1 MNPENNINNENNLNN
16 YLININSQPN
26 TINSDSD
33 SEANS
38 SSTNLSSFFSLK
50 NIRKRIHSSQINFDK
65 TKNIKYKDLINEDE
79 AYKKEKIFVA
89 VESVNIFK
97 IYAHL
102 SMPID
107 WFYIVLAIL
116 GSIGAGISV
125 PLISY
130 STSEVYSNIANTS
143 ENRDSVENIEEM
155 IISVKK
161 TMDAQITKQI
171 FNGIAS
177 FISYFSSIFF
187 WSLVGNRCIFNLK
200 KKYFTTI
207 ISQEQAWFDENNPF
221 IISSSMYS
229 ELEKI
234 ESGLSDKVGV
244 VIALISQCCIGFI
257 FAFISSWKLT
267 LVMSCFLPFAIIVP
281 NFLLISMRNGI
292 IQSRRALGRAG
303 GIIEELLYNI
313 KTVASFANFD
323 YELKKYNEKIEEI
336 WKMDLNNSCKFGFAI
351 GSIYFI
357 FNMCIFIGFIYGR
370 KIIKNDYNTNMGR
383 VFTGGDVISA
393 IFCVLFGAA
402 GVVSLAPNI
411 KILQDASFSF
421 ASYYNLYHR
430 KPRMD
435 FSKSIE
441 KPPISE
447 IEGKIEFNE
456 VSFYYPSDPNKK
468 MILDK
473 INLLFEPGKKIALVG
488 ESGCGKTTI
497 ANLIE
502 RLYDINEGQLLIDDM
517 EINRYDIKHLRSFIG
532 YVEQEPY
539 LFNKSIKDNII
550 FGREEYLKT
559 LGDVD
564 ELIKNVCEEIYVN
577 EFVDSLPDGLNYN
590 VGIKGSKLSGG
601 QKQRI
606 AIARA
611 ILTKPKILILD
622 EATSSL
628 DNKSEKEV
636 QKSLDKISQKNI
648 TTIIIAHR
656 LSTIINSDLIYVLKN
671 GKVLEKGNHQELLD
685 LGGYYAELI
694 KSQLEIINMKKLN
707 EECDKNKNVRH
718 VENEQISKDNL
729 DIALDEKNISIKPF
743 IIVKE
748 LKDYKLNLILAIS
761 SACIIGCLS
770 PISGFV
776 MAKGINSLNSKYENK
791 RSNNGLKYSL
801 IFLSFAFL
809 QGMGNCLMLWKFQS
823 LGMTLAKIYRRK
835 IVSKYLQFHLSY
847 FDLKINSPGS
857 LVTRLSFDTMNL
869 NQLILTIFGATIE
882 CSCIAILGLIIGCIY
897 DYRLTLIDFC
907 FVPFIVL
914 ANVLR
919 KSMVNGRN
927 KIDRKANIKAGGI
940 LSECIINTKT
950 IFSFNFQKAAIE
962 KYLQT
967 IEYIKQYFLRDAL
980 ISGFFIGLGNFCS
993 YAAYAT
999 IFRVAKKYILEGNL
1013 DSESMALVLSL
1024 ITNCTNGISNGL
1036 ANLGDLKKA
1045 KLAFKSIYSILGTKS
1060 LISPFYKD
1068 NFRKITAKNIKGK
1081 IEFKHVFFSYPT
1093 RPENFIIKD
1102 LSFTIMP
1109 GQHVAF
1115 VGHSGSGKS
1124 TIIQLLS
1131 RFYDIE
1137 EGKGEILIDDINIK
1151 KYNLF
1156 ELRKKIGL
1164 VLQEPSLFRMTVLE
1178 NVRYGKLDATDEE
1191 CIEAAKKANIMKLFT
1206 KDRIN
1211 EIIQISTPHSSYMG
1225 PHSPHGPHGPHS
1237 THSPHYPHGTHG
1249 LHGNHGS
1256 QAPNDFH
1263 DSQNSNILQ
1272 GGQDLYASKIGSNP
1286 NDQDFN
1292 ITHNSKENNN
1302 RKDSNEAKTIEEK
1315 SIGNKQDP
1323 VSAGEK
1329 QRLAIARAFLKDP
1342 IILLMDEATSSLDKF
1357 SELEVQKSLEKLAKN
1372 RTCVSV
1378 AHRLSTIENCDQI
1391 FVLENGSL
1399 IEQGTHN
1406 ELMKL
1411 GKKYYIFH
1419 KYTNFV

>member
-1 MNPENNINNENNLNN
+1 MNPDNNINNENNLNK
-16 YLININSQPN
+16 YLININTQSN
-26 TINSDSD
+26 IISND
-33 SEANS
+33 SESETNS
-38 SSTNLSSFFSLK
+38 SSTNLSSPFFNLK
-50 NIRKRIHSSQINFDK
+50 NIRRRIYSSQIDFDR

-79 AYKKEKIFVA
+79 TYKQEKIFVK

-102 SMPID
+102 NRPID
-107 WFYIVLAIL
+107 WFYIILAII
-116 GSIGAGISV
+116 GSIGAGIYV

-130 STSEVYSNIANTS
+130 STSEVYTNIANTS
-143 ENRDSVENIEEM
+143 ENRDSEENIKEM
-155 IISVKK
+155 ILSVKK
-161 TMDAQITKQI
+161 TMDDQIKKQI

-200 KKYFTTI
+200 KKYFTAI
-207 ISQEQAWFDENNPF
+207 LRQEQAWFDENNPF

-244 VIALISQCCIGFI
+244 VITLISQCTIGFI

-267 LVMSCFLPFAIIVP
+267 LIMSCFLPFAIVVP
-281 NFLLISMRNGI
+281 NFLFISMRNGI

-336 WKMDLNNSCKFGFAI
+336 WKIDLKNSCKFGFAV
-351 GSIYFI
+351 GSIYF
-357 FNMCIFIGFIYGR
+357 FLNMCIFIGFIYGR
-370 KIIKNDYNTNMGR
+370 KIIKNDYNSNMGR
-383 VFTGGDVISA
+383 VITGGDVISA
-393 IFCVLFGAA
+393 IFCVLVAVS
-402 GVVSLAPNI
+402 GVGSIAPNI

-421 ASYYNLYHR
+421 AGYYNLYHR

-456 VSFYYPSDPNKK
+456 VSFYYPSDPNKRL
-468 MILDK
+468 ILDK

-488 ESGCGKTTI
+488 ESGCGKSTI
-497 ANLIE
+497 VNLIE
-502 RLYDINEGQLLIDDM
+502 RLYDINEGQLLIDDK
-517 EINRYDIKHLRSFIG
+517 EINRYDIKYLRSFIG

-539 LFNKSIKDNII
+539 LFNKSIKENII

-559 LGDVD
+559 IGNIE
-564 ELIKNVCEEIYVN
+564 ELLKNVCEEVYIN
-577 EFVDSLPDGLNYN
+577 EFADFLPEKLDYN

-611 ILTKPKILILD
+611 ILTKPRILILD

-636 QKSLDKISQKNI
+636 QKSLDRISQKNI
-648 TTIIIAHR
+648 TTIIISHR
-656 LSTIINSDLIYVLKN
+656 LSTIINSDLIYVIKN
-671 GKVLEKGNHQELLD
+671 GKVLERGNHQDLLD
-685 LGGYYAELI
+685 LGGYYSDLI
-694 KSQLEIINMKKLN
+694 KSQLELSKMKNLTIKK
-707 EECDKNKNVRH
+707 EKNTNDRAD
-718 VENEQISKDNL
+718 EDEQIFNDNKE
-729 DIALDEKNISIKPF
+729 IALDEKNILIKPF
-743 IIVKE
+743 IIIRE
-748 LKDYKLNLILAIS
+748 LKDFKRDLFLAIS

-770 PISGFV
+770 PIYGFT
-776 MAKGINSLNSKYENK
+776 MAKGINGLNSKYESIRYND
-791 RSNNGLKYSL
+791 GLRYGL
-801 IFLSFAFL
+801 IFLSFAFF
-809 QGMGNCLMLWKFQS
+809 QFMGNCLMLWKFQS
-823 LGMTLAKIYRRK
+823 LGMTLARIYRRK
-835 IVSKYLQFHLSY
+835 ILSKYLQFHLSY
-847 FDLKINSPGS
+847 FDLKANSPGS

-869 NQLILTIFGATIE
+869 NQLILTIFGTTIQ
-882 CSCIAILGLIIGCIY
+882 CGCTAILGLIIGCIY

-950 IFSFNFQKAAIE
+950 IFSFNFQNAAIK
-962 KYLQT
+962 KYLET

-980 ISGFFIGLGNFCS
+980 ISGFFIGFGNFCS

-999 IFRVAKKYILEGNL
+999 IFTVAKKYILKGSL
-1013 DSESMALVLSL
+1013 DSEYMALILSL
-1024 ITNCTNGISNGL
+1024 ITNCTTGLSNGL
-1036 ANLGDLKKA
+1036 GNLGDLKKA

-1060 LISPFYKD
+1060 LIPPFYKD
-1068 NFRKITAKNIKGK
+1068 NIRKFSAKNIKGK

-1093 RPENFIIKD
+1093 RPKNIIIND

-1151 KYNLF
+1151 NYNLF

-1178 NVRYGKLDATDEE
+1178 NVRYGKLDATNEE

-1206 KDRIN
+1206 KERIN
-1211 EIIQISTPHSSYMG
+1211 EIIQVSTPQSTRIQIMPHGPHGPYGPHG

-1237 THSPHYPHGTHG
+1237 PHGPQ
-1249 LHGNHGS
+1249 S
-1256 QAPNDFH
+1256 SNDFPC
-1263 DSQNSNILQ
+1263 DIPT
-1272 GGQDLYASKIGSNP
+1272 NP
-1286 NDQDFN
+1286 NLHSSGIPHGPN
-1292 ITHNSKENNN
+1292 ENNN
-1302 RKDSNEAKTIEEK
+1302 RKDTNEAKELDEK
-1315 SIGNKQDP
+1315 IIGNKKDP

-1342 IILLMDEATSSLDKF
+1342 IILLLDEATSSLDKF

-1372 RTCVSV
+1372 RTCVSI

-1391 FVLENGSL
+1391 FVLENGCL
-1399 IEQGTHN
+1399 IEQGTHY

-1411 GKKYYIFH
+1411 GKKYYTFH
-1419 KYTNFV
+1419 KYTNLV